1 MPLRTRHEFSFDFQ
15 ALASKLGHRMS
26 FLFGWFY
33 NVLPET
39 LVLASDFA
47 ECSLQDFLSSGW
59 MWALLLSS
67 SEEACVFALLQAL
80 H

>member
-47 ECSLQDFLSSGW
+47 ECSL
-59 MWALLLSS
+59 
-67 SEEACVFALLQAL
+67 
-80 H
+80 